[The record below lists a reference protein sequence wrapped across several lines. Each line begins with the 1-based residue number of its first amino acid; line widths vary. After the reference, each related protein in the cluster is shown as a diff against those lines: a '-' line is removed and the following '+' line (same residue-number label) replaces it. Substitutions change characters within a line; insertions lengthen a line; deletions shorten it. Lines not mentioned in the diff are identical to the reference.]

1 MDNEKAALAQVKT
14 EYSIKHHLIVNSEI
28 LRMIYE
34 IMKLSL
40 IPQSTSL
47 KIEGSWTPF
56 QI

>member
-28 LRMIYE
+28 LCIIYE

-47 KIEGSWTPF
+47 EIEGSWAPS